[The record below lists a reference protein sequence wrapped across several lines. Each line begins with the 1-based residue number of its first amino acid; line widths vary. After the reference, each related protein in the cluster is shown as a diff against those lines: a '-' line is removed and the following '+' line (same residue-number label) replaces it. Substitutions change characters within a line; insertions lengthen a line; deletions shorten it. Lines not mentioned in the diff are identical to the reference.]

1 MSTDIH
7 IPIPLKYR
15 PRKFSDLIG
24 QELIVQTI
32 KNAIKLKRIANA
44 YLLTGVR
51 GVGKTT
57 SARIIAMSLN
67 CQAIDVDKGSF
78 QEPCGECENC
88 ISISESRSVD
98 VLEMDAASRTG
109 ISDIRE
115 LIEGVQYAPISSK
128 YKIYIIDE
136 VHMLSTAAFN
146 GLLKTLEEPPPHVK
160 FIFATTEVRKIPTT
174 ILSRCQRYD
183 LKRVEPGSL
192 SKYLNEICSQENISI
207 DEGALKILS
216 RAADGSVRDA
226 LSLLD
231 QSIAYSEGNVSEDL
245 VKEMIGLNDPTQI
258 LDLLKLIIEGRT
270 EDSLKKLNELYDHG
284 ADPILLLK
292 DLITN
297 IHQIGMIKIGAN
309 EGIKNLLTESEFQ
322 LLENLSTKLEIQS
335 ISMVW
340 QMLNKGLNEVQ
351 SSFSPIS
358 SLEMLIIRLIYLE
371 DSPNPEDL
379 IKNLSRSIDETESD
393 KGINPKVKEIIDFFP
408 GTEVENI
415 D

>member
-1 MSTDIH
+1 M
-7 IPIPLKYR
+7 
-15 PRKFSDLIG
+15 
-24 QELIVQTI
+24 
-32 KNAIKLKRIANA
+32 
-44 YLLTGVR
+44 
-51 GVGKTT
+51 
-57 SARIIAMSLN
+57 
-67 CQAIDVDKGSF
+67 
-78 QEPCGECENC
+78 
-88 ISISESRSVD
+88 
-98 VLEMDAASRTG
+98 G
-109 ISDIRE
+109 I
-115 LIEGVQYAPISSK
+115 
-128 YKIYIIDE
+128 
-136 VHMLSTAAFN
+136 
-146 GLLKTLEEPPPHVK
+146 
-160 FIFATTEVRKIPTT
+160 
-174 ILSRCQRYD
+174 
-183 LKRVEPGSL
+183 KRV
-192 SKYLNEICSQENISI
+192 K
-207 DEGALKILS
+207 KI
-216 RAADGSVRDA
+216 
-226 LSLLD
+226 
-231 QSIAYSEGNVSEDL
+231 
-245 VKEMIGLNDPTQI
+245 
-258 LDLLKLIIEGRT
+258 
-270 EDSLKKLNELYDHG
+270 NELYDHG

-393 KGINPKVKEIIDFFP
+393 KSINPKVKEIIDFFP